1 MMTPFPARQAY
12 GYAPRSWHSLSL
24 WNMGVSKRGGPRTSE
39 DSPYILK
46 DRRRMKSGRLHENVN
61 GDSPA
66 ERIGTA
72 GVMPL
77 QEGVLLS
84 WVLTIVRCAGRSR
97 VPKYRPF

>member
-1 MMTPFPARQAY
+1 
-12 GYAPRSWHSLSL
+12 
-24 WNMGVSKRGGPRTSE
+24 MGVSKRGGPRTSE
-39 DSPYILK
+39 DRPDFRK

-97 VPKYRPF
+97 VPKYRPVLMTNFV